1 MVLAIGSGNARTV
14 LLCLIPILTMKE
26 NTMTNHK
33 LHSRL
38 LAVALL
44 ALASIAVGPA
54 HSADEATKPP
64 GAVAAYA
71 DDATITA
78 KVKAVLIEDQ
88 QVQSLSIGV
97 TTEKG
102 VVKLSGVVPSAEVG
116 NRALQLAARVQGV
129 KNVQSDLQLRPA
141 G

>member
-1 MVLAIGSGNARTV
+1 
-14 LLCLIPILTMKE
+14 
-26 NTMTNHK
+26 MTNHK
-33 LHSRL
+33 LHARL

-44 ALASIAVGPA
+44 ALASIAVGPVRA
-54 HSADEATKPP
+54 AGEATQPP
-64 GAVAAYA
+64 GAVAAYV

-88 QVQSLSIGV
+88 QIQSLSISV

-102 VVKLSGVVPSAEVG
+102 IVKLSGVVPSAEVG
-116 NRALQLAARVQGV
+116 NRALQLASRVQGV
-129 KNVQSDLQLRPA
+129 RNVQSDLQLRPA